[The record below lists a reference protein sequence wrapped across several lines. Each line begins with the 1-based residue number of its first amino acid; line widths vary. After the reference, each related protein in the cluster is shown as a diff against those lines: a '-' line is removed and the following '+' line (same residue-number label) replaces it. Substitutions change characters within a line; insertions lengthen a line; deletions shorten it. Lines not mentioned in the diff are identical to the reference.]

1 MCIKMS
7 IQRRKVTV
15 IGTGFVGAS
24 IAYTIA
30 ARHLAYELVLIDIN
44 SEKAIGEAADI
55 SHALPVFGSMD
66 INAGEYKDVKDSDII
81 IVTAG
86 VNRRPGETRLDLAGK
101 NVAITKG
108 IITEV
113 MKYYNDGIF
122 IVVSN
127 PVDVLTTM
135 ITKWTGLPAS
145 KVIGSGTSLDTI
157 RFKQSLYSLFNVD
170 VKDLNAVVIGEHG
183 ETQFPFWSQAN
194 IAGTPITEIKTIFG
208 QKLTEDDMTDI
219 ADTVKT
225 SGAQIIKNKGATY
238 FGVASAVSDIVD
250 SILNNKNAILTV
262 GMNKEEIYGYKDV
275 ALSVPRVVGAEG
287 IIRDLEIVLTAE
299 EEEKLNKSA
308 ENIYQITKEFIE

>member
-1 MCIKMS
+1 MS

-44 SEKAIGEAADI
+44 SEKAIGEASDI

-108 IITEV
+108 IIKEV

-122 IVVSN
+122 VVVSN
-127 PVDVLTTM
+127 PVDVLTTL
-135 ITKWTGLPAS
+135 ITKWSGLPAS

-219 ADTVKT
+219 AETVKT

-250 SILNNKNAILTV
+250 SILNNKNAVLTV
-262 GMNKEEIYGYKDV
+262 GMNKDEIYGYKDV
-275 ALSVPRVVGAEG
+275 AMSVPRVVGAEG
-287 IIRDLEIVLTAE
+287 IVRDLEIILTPAE
-299 EEEKLNKSA
+299 EELLKKSA
-308 ENIYQITKEFIE
+308 ENIYQITKEFVE